1 MGLQD
6 PTLKPLPNFCVVDL
20 SLKVGLRWMLG
31 LRLSIMSRSLPSLQI
46 VLRNQRPVL
55 TPWNQLLQ
63 VLFCLG
69 KRFYTEDD
77 VENDSSLITLSNE
90 DLSGMAQ
97 TETTKASSET
107 VDRGNP

>member
-1 MGLQD
+1 M
-6 PTLKPLPNFCVVDL
+6 F
-20 SLKVGLRWMLG
+20 
-31 LRLSIMSRSLPSLQI
+31 
-46 VLRNQRPVL
+46 
-55 TPWNQLLQ
+55 
-63 VLFCLG
+63 FCLG

-77 VENDSSLITLSNE
+77 LEIDSSPITLSNE